1 MSIADTLAPTD
12 SVSSTIEKWS
22 SRLIDV
28 SHTIHAHPEL
38 AFEEHRAS
46 ALLADAAQEAGFTVT
61 RAAYGLET
69 AFEAVRGSGPSA
81 SSSAPNTTPSPT
93 SVMRAGTTSSPP
105 PDSEQPSHSVRSR
118 KSTA

>member
-1 MSIADTLAPTD
+1 MSIADPRTRTD
-12 SVSSTIEKWS
+12 SVSSTIEKWA

-38 AFEEHRAS
+38 AFEEHHAS

-69 AFEAVRGSGPSA
+69 AFEAVRGSGPFRVVVCRPTRSSA
-81 SSSAPNTTPSPT
+81 SASGRC
-93 SVMRAGTTSSPP
+93 VSPP
-105 PDSEQPSHSVRSR
+105 RALEPMV
-118 KSTA
+118 AG